1 MDLRVEIITAAAR
14 CDIDGLA
21 NLLDGRRVE
30 EDAPAPTTK
39 RGYLQKFRT
48 GDTARKR
55 YCALEHTTF
64 SYRDKE
70 SGSKPSLSVRLRGDG
85 VATASVRREQGLGF
99 ELASPALVSARNT
112 QGLLHFV
119 ADDEADLVGWLDAFR
134 RALRPPTVD
143 VDARGAALR
152 AAVSEDGTALHEL
165 ALLDHDDPLLLATAA
180 WLCAFGG
187 PALVG
192 AKDAAGRTAAELA
205 EGSAL
210 GDLLHRRSAA
220 AEDGGRAKA
229 AVACATRLAY
239 AALKHQRPLD
249 DVFGGRYLSVL
260 FRSCDDPTATH
271 LVVSVRARDGPLV
284 APPAVLADVAAVDAD
299 AVHWC
304 ALWHAPAP
312 LDRAEPGCTVAV
324 DVKRGAETLA
334 RRSFALDDVIN
345 GALHGPV
352 AFGPLRCELCVSAGP
367 PGKNAFASALR
378 AEVAARGAALAEALA
393 LDHAEKAAA
402 TKHQK
407 HLLLEKAV
415 LSRLFR
421 QLPPPPPPDTPPP
434 PGPPPPAAAHA
445 PLPPSLADKVAAG
458 DATAAERAANRKA
471 KLEEADMLPDWLDA
485 TGLDDL
491 CDIATINDMLRR
503 DSI

>member
-1 MDLRVEIITAAAR
+1 LGISHPF
-14 CDIDGLA
+14 
-21 NLLDGRRVE
+21 
-30 EDAPAPTTK
+30 PA
-39 RGYLQKFRT
+39 Q
-48 GDTARKR
+48 
-55 YCALEHTTF
+55 
-64 SYRDKE
+64 
-70 SGSKPSLSVRLRGDG
+70 
-85 VATASVRREQGLGF
+85 
-99 ELASPALVSARNT
+99 
-112 QGLLHFV
+112 
-119 ADDEADLVGWLDAFR
+119 
-134 RALRPPTVD
+134 
-143 VDARGAALR
+143 
-152 AAVSEDGTALHEL
+152 

-192 AKDAAGRTAAELA
+192 AKDGAGRTAADVA

-210 GDLLHRRSAA
+210 GDLLRRRSAA

-239 AALKHQRPLD
+239 AALKRQRPLE

-271 LVVSVRARDGPLV
+271 LVVSLRAGDGPLV

-312 LDRAEPGCTVAV
+312 LDRAEPGCTVAI

-334 RRSFALDDVIN
+334 RRAFALDDVIN

-367 PGKNAFASALR
+367 PGKNAFASTLR
-378 AEVAARGAALAEALA
+378 GEVAARGAALAEALA
-393 LDHAEKAAA
+393 LDHAHAATAA

-415 LSRLFR
+415 LSQLFR

-434 PGPPPPAAAHA
+434 PGPPPPARA
-445 PLPPSLADKVAAG
+445 PAPETSPGFLRLPPETSLAEKVAAG
-458 DATAAERAANRKA
+458 DATAAERVANRKA

-485 TGLDDL
+485 AGLDDL
-491 CDIATINDMLRR
+491 CDIAVINDMLRR